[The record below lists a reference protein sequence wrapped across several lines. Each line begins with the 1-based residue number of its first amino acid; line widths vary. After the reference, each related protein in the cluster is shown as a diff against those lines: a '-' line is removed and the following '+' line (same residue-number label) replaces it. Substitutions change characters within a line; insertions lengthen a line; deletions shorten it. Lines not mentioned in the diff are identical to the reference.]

1 MNIRTVKKAQK
12 RIDVSYVSR
21 FNLQAYGNDNLYP
34 QNLRMISKSSGTTEL
49 CLSRYAKFI
58 EGYGFMAEALS
69 DMAANSGSTFDD
81 LLHYVSQDVARYGG
95 FALHVNYNVLC
106 QITEVNFVPFE
117 NCRLEEA
124 DDAGHVA
131 HILVHPDWSGKLT
144 RSGHT
149 VYVNE
154 KTIERFNVFN
164 PDAEVVS
171 REIMAAGGIDAY
183 KGQIMWCSMDGKSVY
198 PTPLYDSILSEIS
211 TDEGLGNIKYRNT
224 RNNFLVPC
232 MIIAKK
238 RLPVISDDDDDT
250 NGHGSDDDEHMISE
264 DDLRDFQGDTN
275 TGKIMYI
282 ELESDEDKPE
292 IVPFPTTTFDKDFSV
307 TDASVIERIY
317 AQFHQELFYSIRI
330 GKLGFSGDVMRDAY
344 EYYSGEV
351 TNEQRFI
358 ERAMNQIMANWYDEA
373 YRNVDVTLQPLK
385 YISADNTTN
394 NTVDNE
400 G

>member
-21 FNLQAYGNDNLYP
+21 FKMQTYGNDNLYP
-34 QNLRMISKSSGTTEL
+34 QNLRMISKASGTTEL

-58 EGYGFMAEALS
+58 EGYGFMSQALS
-69 DMAANSGSTFDD
+69 DMAANRGGTMDD
-81 LLHYVSQDVARYGG
+81 ILHYVAQDVARYGG

-106 QITEVNFVPFE
+106 QVTEVNFVPFE

-131 HILVHPDWSGKLT
+131 HILVHPDWSGRLR

-154 KTIERFNVFN
+154 NNIERFNVFN
-164 PDAEVVS
+164 PDVEVVS

-183 KGQIMWCSMDGKSVY
+183 KGQIMWCSMDGKGVY
-198 PTPLYDSILSEIS
+198 PTPIYDSILSEVS

-238 RLPVISDDDDDT
+238 RLPSVGDEDKRDEDERMISD
-250 NGHGSDDDEHMISE
+250 

-292 IVPFPTTTFDKDFSV
+292 IVSFPTTTFDKDFTA
-307 TDASVIERIY
+307 TDTSVIERIY

-330 GKLGFSGDVMRDAY
+330 GKLGFSGQVMQDAY

-358 ERAMNQIMANWYDEA
+358 ERAIKQIMANWYDEA
-373 YRNVDVTLQPLK
+373 YRGVDVTLQPLK
-385 YISADNTTN
+385 YISASNTTN